1 MSVSKRGNSWEV
13 TLGSGRDRI
22 RKTFKSL
29 AEAKKYEVEI
39 TMKKLGVTHQ
49 ETSSPSDEVTLS
61 TLKIL
66 TNEARWIDNKSGIK
80 TMRNAELC
88 IDFLG
93 DIPVSQVDS
102 EKLRHLT
109 KHFMDQGNSGKTIN
123 RKISALSVML
133 KYAEEQSLVKMI
145 PRLPR
150 RKESASSIRFMSP
163 AEEQVALKFCELRGF
178 EHLADLIAFA
188 IDTGFR
194 RTEMLKLKVSD
205 CVDNYA
211 VLHAGKTKSD
221 KARSVP
227 FTKRVRELVNKRTA
241 RGYKTLFQGLTDSQ
255 LRDQWDLLEEHMGTT
270 EDSQFRVHML
280 RHTCA
285 SRLAQAGKNATF
297 IMNWMGH
304 SSIAQTQKY
313 MHLAPRQLEE
323 GLEAL
328 EAFQKA
334 A

>member
-1 MSVSKRGNSWEV
+1 MSIAQRGQKWVVS
-13 TLGSGRDRI
+13 LGSGKERI
-22 RKTFKSL
+22 RESFKSL
-29 AEAKKYEVEI
+29 ADAKKFEVEV
-39 TMKKLGVTHQ
+39 TMKKLGVSQQ
-49 ETSSPSDEVTLS
+49 ETSSNPNEVTLS

-66 TNEARWIDNKSGIK
+66 TTEAIWSDNKSTIK
-80 TMRNAELC
+80 TVRNAELC

-102 EKLRHLT
+102 EKIRNLT
-109 KHFMDQGNSGKTIN
+109 KHFMDRGNSGKTVN

-163 AEEQVALKFCELRGF
+163 VEEQKAFAFCELRGL
-178 EHLADLIAFA
+178 EHLSDLIAFG

-194 RTEMLKLKVSD
+194 RTEMLKLRMAD

-211 VLHAGKTKSD
+211 VLHAGSTKSD

-227 FTKRVRELVNKRTA
+227 FTKRVRELVNKRLA
-241 RGYKTLFQGLTDSQ
+241 RGYTTLFQGLSDSQ
-255 LRDQWDLLEEHMGTT
+255 LTDQWNLLEEHMGTSD
-270 EDSQFRVHML
+270 ESQFRVHML

-328 EAFQKA
+328 EAFQKVA
-334 A
+334 

>member
-1 MSVSKRGNSWEV
+1 MSVTKRGSGWEV
-13 TLGSGRDRI
+13 TLGSGKNRI
-22 RKTFKSL
+22 RKTFSSL
-29 AEAKKYEVEI
+29 EVAKQFETELF
-39 TMKKLGVTHQ
+39 MKKLGVSQ
-49 ETSSPSDEVTLS
+49 DQIRSNVNEVTLS

-66 TNEARWIDNKSGIK
+66 TTEAIWSDNKSTIK
-80 TMRNAELC
+80 TVRNAELC

-93 DIPVSQVDS
+93 DIPVSQVNS
-102 EKLRHLT
+102 ESIRNLT
-109 KHFMDQGNSGKTIN
+109 KHFMDRGNSGKTVN

-133 KYAEEQSLVKMI
+133 KYAEEQSFVTSI

-150 RKESASSIRFMSP
+150 RKESKSNIRFLSP
-163 AEEQVALKFCELRGF
+163 SEEQKAFAFCELRGL
-178 EHLADLIAFA
+178 EHLADLIAFG

-194 RTEMLKLKVSD
+194 RTEMLTLKLSD

-211 VLHAGKTKSD
+211 VLHAGRTKSD
-221 KARSVP
+221 LARSVP
-227 FTKRVRELVNKRTA
+227 FTKRVRAIVEKSVA
-241 RGYKTLFQGLTDSQ
+241 RGNTTLFQGLTDSQ

-270 EDSQFRVHML
+270 EESQFRVHML

-304 SSIAQTQKY
+304 SSITQTQKY
-313 MHLAPRQLEE
+313 MHLAPRALED